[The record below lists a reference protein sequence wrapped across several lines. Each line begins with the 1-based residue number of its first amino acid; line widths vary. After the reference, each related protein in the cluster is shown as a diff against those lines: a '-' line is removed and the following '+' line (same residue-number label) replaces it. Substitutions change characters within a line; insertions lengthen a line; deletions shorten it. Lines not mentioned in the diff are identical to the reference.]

1 MAQGTFSNPEI
12 VQEEVDILLIGGGM
26 ACCGAAY
33 EIMRWADAAKAES
46 GVDLK
51 IKLVDKAAMDRSGAV
66 AQGLSAI
73 NTYIG
78 PDQDPA
84 DYARMVS
91 NDLMGITRD
100 DLAYDLGRVVDD
112 SVHLFEEW
120 GLPIWKTDADGVRH
134 DGAHSI
140 GEGLP
145 ALKDGGKPVR
155 SGKWQI
161 MINGE
166 SYKWIVAEAAKK
178 ALGMDRIQERIFIV
192 HLINDKNDPSRIAGA
207 AGFSTRD
214 NKIVIYKAK
223 AILLAAGGCVNLFR
237 PRSVG
242 EGQGRA
248 WYPVWNAGSTYAM
261 AAEAGAE
268 MTMMENRFVPA
279 RFKDGYGPVGA
290 WFLLFKAQAV
300 NANGEV
306 YMVRNKEMLND
317 YPPYGQAA
325 VPASCLRNHLM
336 LHEMKEGRGP
346 IYMDTVA
353 ALAKLRETLTPKEVK
368 HLEAEAWEDFLD
380 MCIGQCG
387 VWVGENIE
395 PEKKNSELMPT
406 EPYLLGS
413 HSGCCGIWVSGPE
426 DLGAPTDE
434 EHEDKGKVPAH
445 LPKGWNWGYRS
456 MTTVK
461 GLFTAGDGVGASG
474 HKFSSGSHAEGRLAA
489 KAMVKYCVDNK
500 AFKPEFEET
509 PEQIAALI
517 WQPVKTFLEHKDYTT
532 AIDINP
538 HYITPKM
545 LQFRLQ
551 KIMDEYVAGVAT
563 YYTTND
569 KMLKVAEEK
578 LEMLKEDS
586 LKMRAKD
593 LHELLRAWENYHR
606 VLTAEAHMKHIQF
619 REESRYPGFYYRM
632 DKNFVDEKNWKCFV
646 NSVYDKKSHKWTVFK
661 RKHMDLVDK
670 SKLFKAAAH

>member
-1 MAQGTFSNPEI
+1 MAGEFGNPEVI
-12 VQEEVDILLIGGGM
+12 QEEVDILLIGGGM

-33 EIMRWADAAKAES
+33 EVVQWAEAAKKES
-46 GVDLK
+46 GIDLK

-78 PDQDPA
+78 TEQDPA

-100 DLAYDLGRVVDD
+100 DLAYDLGRHVDD

-120 GLPIWKTDADGVRH
+120 GLPIWKTDENGERH
-134 DGAHSI
+134 DGSK
-140 GEGLP
+140 GLP

-192 HLINDKNDPSRIAGA
+192 KLVNDKNDKNRIAGA
-207 AGFSTRD
+207 VGFSTRD
-214 NKIVIYKAK
+214 QKVVVYKAK
-223 AILLAAGGCVNLFR
+223 AILLAAGGCVNIFR

-242 EGQGRA
+242 EGTGRA
-248 WYPVWNAGSTYAM
+248 WYPVWNSGSTYAM

-268 MTMMENRFVPA
+268 LTMMENRFVPA

-290 WFLLFKAQAV
+290 WFLLFKAQAT
-300 NANGEV
+300 NAYGEV
-306 YMVRNKEMLND
+306 YMVKNKELLND

-336 LHEMKEGRGP
+336 LKEMKEGRGP
-346 IYMDTVA
+346 IYMDTVT
-353 ALAKLRETLTPKEVK
+353 ALAKLRETLSPREVK

-380 MCIGQCG
+380 MCVGQCG
-387 VWVGENIE
+387 IWVGENVE

-413 HSGCCGIWVSGPE
+413 HSGCCGIWVSGPT
-426 DLGAPTDE
+426 DVGAPTAE
-434 EHEDKGKVPAH
+434 EHAEGGQIPAH
-445 LPKGWNWGYRS
+445 LPGGWNWGYRS

-474 HKFSSGSHAEGRLAA
+474 HKFSSGSHAEGRLCA
-489 KAMVKYCVDNK
+489 KSMVQYCIDNK
-500 AFKPEFEET
+500 DLKVELDTDPAVLVEEIYKPVRTYLEF
-509 PEQIAALI
+509 
-517 WQPVKTFLEHKDYTT
+517 KDYTT
-532 AIDINP
+532 AIDVNP

-563 YYTTND
+563 YYTTNEN
-569 KMLKVAEEK
+569 MLNVAQEK
-578 LEMLKEDS
+578 LDMLKEDAQ
-586 LKMRAKD
+586 KMRAKD

-606 VLTAEAHMKHIQF
+606 ILTAEAHLQHILF
-619 REESRYPGFYYRM
+619 RQESRYPGFYYRM
-632 DKNFVDEKNWKCFV
+632 DKNFVDEENWHCFV
-646 NSVYDKKSHKWTVFK
+646 NSIYDKTTQKWTCFK
-661 RKHMDLVDK
+661 RKHVDLVDK
-670 SKLFKAAAH
+670 SKLFKPAAH

>member
-1 MAQGTFSNPEI
+1 MAGTFENPEI
-12 VQEEVDILLIGGGM
+12 VQEELDILIIGGGM
-26 ACCGAAY
+26 AACGCGY
-33 EIMRWADAAKAES
+33 EIMRWAEAVKAET
-46 GVDLK
+46 GKELK
-51 IKLVDKAAMDRSGAV
+51 IKLVDKAALDRSGAV

-78 PDQDPA
+78 SEQDPA

-100 DLAYDLGRVVDD
+100 DLAYDLGRNVDD

-120 GLPIWKTDADGVRH
+120 GLPIWKTDANGVRH
-134 DGAHSI
+134 DGAEAI
-140 GEGLP
+140 KEGLP

-178 ALGMDRIQERIFIV
+178 ALGLERIQERVFIV
-192 HLINDKNDPSRIAGA
+192 HLINDKNDPHRIAGA
-207 AGFSTRD
+207 AGFSVRENT
-214 NKIVIYKAK
+214 IYIYKAK

-268 MTMMENRFVPA
+268 LTMMENRFVPA

-290 WFLLFKAQAV
+290 WFLLFKARAT
-300 NANGEV
+300 NGYGED
-306 YMVRNKEMLND
+306 YMAKNKALLD
-317 YPPYGQAA
+317 QYPPYGQAA

-336 LHEMKEGRGP
+336 LKEMKEGRGP
-346 IYMDTVA
+346 IMMDTVT

-387 VWVGENIE
+387 IWVGENIE

-413 HSGCCGIWVSGPE
+413 HSGCCGIWVSGPT
-426 DLGAPTDE
+426 DVGAPTANDPE
-434 EHEDKGKVPAH
+434 LPGVPEH
-445 LPKGWNWGYRS
+445 LPRGWNWGYRS

-474 HKFSSGSHAEGRLAA
+474 HKFSSGSHAEGRMAA
-489 KAMVKYCVDNK
+489 KAMVKYCLDN
-500 AFKPEFEET
+500 ADLKPEFDET
-509 PEQIAALI
+509 PEQIAEAI
-517 WQPVKTFLEHKDYTT
+517 WKPVRNYLEHKDYTT
-532 AIDINP
+532 AIDVNP
-538 HYITPKM
+538 NYITPRM

-563 YYTTND
+563 YYNTND
-569 KMLKVAEEK
+569 VLLKMAEEK

-586 LKMRAKD
+586 QKMRAKD

-606 VLTAEAHMKHIQF
+606 ILTAEAHMKHIQF
-619 REESRYPGFYYRM
+619 REESRYPGFYYRT
-632 DKNFVDEKNWKCFV
+632 DKNFIDEENWHCFV
-646 NSVYDKKSHKWTVFK
+646 NSIYDKKTKKWTVFK
-661 RKHMDLVDK
+661 RRHVDLVDK
-670 SKLFKAAAH
+670 SKLFKKAA

>member
-1 MAQGTFSNPEI
+1 MAGEFGNPEV
-12 VQEEVDILLIGGGM
+12 VQEDVDVLLIGGGM
-26 ACCGAAY
+26 ACCGAGY
-33 EIMRWADAAKAES
+33 EIMRWADAAKAEM
-46 GVDLK
+46 GIDLK

-78 PDQDPA
+78 SEQDPA

-100 DLAYDLGRVVDD
+100 DLAYDLGRNVDD

-120 GLPIWKTDADGVRH
+120 GLPIWKTDENGERH
-134 DGAHSI
+134 DGAQ
-140 GEGLP
+140 GLP

-166 SYKWIVAEAAKK
+166 SYKWIVAEATKK
-178 ALGMDRIQERIFIV
+178 ALGMDRIEERIFIV
-192 HLINDKNDPSRIAGA
+192 KLVNDKNDPSRIAGA
-207 AGFSTRD
+207 VGFSTRD
-214 NKIVIYKAK
+214 HKVVVYKAK
-223 AILLAAGGCVNLFR
+223 AILLAAGGCVNIFR

-242 EGQGRA
+242 EGTGRA

-268 MTMMENRFVPA
+268 LTMMENRFVPA

-300 NANGEV
+300 NAYGEV
-306 YMVRNKEMLND
+306 YMVKNKELLND

-336 LHEMKEGRGP
+336 LKEMKEGRGP
-346 IYMDTVA
+346 IYMDTVT
-353 ALAKLRETLTPKEVK
+353 ALAKLRETLTPREVK

-380 MCIGQCG
+380 MCVGQCG
-387 VWVGENIE
+387 IWVGENIE

-413 HSGCCGIWVSGPE
+413 HSGCCGIWVSGPT
-426 DLGAPTDE
+426 DLGAPTS
-434 EHEDKGKVPAH
+434 EDHADADKIPAH
-445 LPKGWNWGYRS
+445 LPKGWSWGYRS

-474 HKFSSGSHAEGRLAA
+474 HKFSSGSHAEGRMCA
-489 KAMVKYCVDNK
+489 KSMVKYCIDNK
-500 AFKPEFEET
+500 DWKPELDT
-509 PEQIAALI
+509 SVEQLVEDIYK
-517 WQPVKTFLEHKDYTT
+517 PVRTFLEHKDYTT
-532 AIDINP
+532 AIDVNP
-538 HYITPKM
+538 NYITPKM

-563 YYTTND
+563 YYTTNAN
-569 KMLKVAEEK
+569 MLGVAEEK
-578 LEMLKEDS
+578 LNMLKEDAE
-586 LKMRAKD
+586 KMRAKD

-606 VLTAEAHMKHIQF
+606 ILTAEAHMKHIQF
-619 REESRYPGFYYRM
+619 RQESRYPGFYYRM
-632 DKNFVDEKNWKCFV
+632 DKNFVDEENWHCFV
-646 NSVYDKKSHKWTVFK
+646 NSVYDKNSKQWNCFK
-661 RKHMDLVDK
+661 RAHVDLVDK
-670 SKLFKAAAH
+670 SKLFKPAAH

>member
-1 MAQGTFSNPEI
+1 MAGEFGNPEI

-26 ACCGAAY
+26 ACCGAGY
-33 EIMRWADAAKAES
+33 EIMQWAEAAKKET

-78 PDQDPA
+78 SEQDPA

-100 DLAYDLGRVVDD
+100 DLAYDLGRHVDD

-120 GLPIWKTDADGVRH
+120 GLPIWKTDENGERH
-134 DGAHSI
+134 DGSK
-140 GEGLP
+140 GMP

-178 ALGMDRIQERIFIV
+178 VLGSDRIQERIFIV
-192 HLINDKNDPSRIAGA
+192 KLVNDKNDKNRIAGA
-207 AGFSTRD
+207 VGFSVRD
-214 NKIVIYKAK
+214 HKVMVYKAK
-223 AILLAAGGCVNLFR
+223 AILLAAGGCVNIFR

-242 EGQGRA
+242 EGTGRA

-268 MTMMENRFVPA
+268 LTMMENRFVPA

-290 WFLLFKAQAV
+290 WFLLFKAQAT
-300 NANGEV
+300 NAYGEV
-306 YMVRNKEMLND
+306 YMVKNKELLND

-336 LHEMKEGRGP
+336 LKEMKEGRGP
-346 IYMDTVA
+346 IYMDTVT
-353 ALAKLRETLTPKEVK
+353 ALAKLRETLSPREVK

-380 MCIGQCG
+380 MCVGQCG
-387 VWVGENIE
+387 IWVGENVE

-413 HSGCCGIWVSGPE
+413 HSGCCGIWASGPE
-426 DLGAPTDE
+426 DVGAPTE
-434 EHEDKGKVPAH
+434 ELHADKDKIPGH
-445 LPKGWNWGYRS
+445 LPQGWNWGYRG

-474 HKFSSGSHAEGRLAA
+474 HKFSSGSHAEGRMAA
-489 KAMVKYCVDNK
+489 KSMVKYCLDNK
-500 AFKPEFEET
+500 DMQVELDTDPAILVEE
-509 PEQIAALI
+509 IY
-517 WQPVKTFLEHKDYTT
+517 QPVRNYLQHKDYTT
-532 AIDINP
+532 AIDVNP

-563 YYTTND
+563 YYTTNAH
-569 KMLKVAEEK
+569 MLQVAEEK
-578 LEMLKEDS
+578 LEMLKEDAM
-586 LKMRAKD
+586 KMRAKD

-606 VLTAEAHMKHIQF
+606 ILTAEAHMTHIQF

-632 DKNFVDEKNWKCFV
+632 DKNFVDEENWHCFV
-646 NSVYDKKSHKWTVFK
+646 NSIYDKESKAWTCFK
-661 RKHMDLVDK
+661 RAHVDLVDK

>member
-1 MAQGTFSNPEI
+1 MAGTFEKPEV
-12 VQEEVDILLIGGGM
+12 VQEELDILIIGGGM
-26 ACCGAAY
+26 AACGTAY
-33 EIMRWADAAKAES
+33 EVMRWAEAVKAES
-46 GVDLK
+46 GKDLK

-78 PDQDPA
+78 DKQDPA
-84 DYARMVS
+84 DYTRMIS

-100 DLAYDLGRVVDD
+100 DLAYDVGRNVDD

-120 GLPIWKTDADGVRH
+120 GLPIWKTDANGVRH
-134 DGAHSI
+134 DGADAI
-140 GEGLP
+140 KEGIP
-145 ALKDGGKPVR
+145 ALKDGGQPVR

-178 ALGMDRIQERIFIV
+178 ALGFERIQERVFIV
-192 HLINDKNDPSRIAGA
+192 HLINDKNDPKRVAGA
-207 AGFSTRD
+207 AGFSVRE
-214 NKIVIYKAK
+214 NKIYIYKAK

-268 MTMMENRFVPA
+268 LTMMENRFVPA

-290 WFLLFKAQAV
+290 WFLLFKARA
-300 NANGEV
+300 ANGYGED
-306 YMVRNKEMLND
+306 YMAKNKDLLND
-317 YPPYGQAA
+317 YPPYGKAN
-325 VPASCLRNHLM
+325 VPAACLRNHLM
-336 LHEMKEGRGP
+336 LKEMKEGRGP
-346 IYMDTVA
+346 IMMDTIT
-353 ALAKLRETLTPKEVK
+353 ALAKLRETLSPKEVK

-380 MCIGQCG
+380 MSVGQCG
-387 VWVGENIE
+387 MWVGENIE

-413 HSGCCGIWVSGPE
+413 HSGCCGIWASGPT
-426 DLGAPTDE
+426 DVGAPTAADE
-434 EHEDKGKVPAH
+434 ELPGVPEH
-445 LPKGWNWGYRS
+445 LPRGWNWGYRS
-456 MTTVK
+456 MTTVS

-474 HKFSSGSHAEGRLAA
+474 HKFSSGSHAEGRLAG
-489 KAMVKYCVDNK
+489 KAMVKYCLDN
-500 AFKPEFEET
+500 ADFKPEFDET
-509 PEQIAALI
+509 AEQIAETI
-517 WQPVKTFLEHKDYTT
+517 WRPVNTFLQFKDYTT
-532 AIDINP
+532 AIDVNP
-538 HYITPKM
+538 NYITPKM

-563 YYTTND
+563 YYNTND
-569 KMLKVAEEK
+569 VLLKMAEDK
-578 LEMLKEDS
+578 LEMLKEDAQ
-586 LKMRAKD
+586 KMRAKD

-606 VLTAEAHMKHIQF
+606 ILTAEAHMQHIMF
-619 REESRYPGFYYRM
+619 RQESRYPGFYYRS
-632 DKNFVDEKNWKCFV
+632 DKNFIDEENWHCFV
-646 NSVYDKKSHKWTVFK
+646 NSIYDKKTHKWTCFK
-661 RKHMDLVDK
+661 RKHVDLVDK
-670 SKLFKAAAH
+670 SKLFHH

>member
-1 MAQGTFSNPEI
+1 MAGEFGNPEVI
-12 VQEEVDILLIGGGM
+12 QEEVDILLIGGGM
-26 ACCGAAY
+26 ACCGAGY
-33 EIMRWADAAKAES
+33 EIMRWADAAKAEM
-46 GVDLK
+46 GIDLK

-78 PDQDPA
+78 AEQDPA

-100 DLAYDLGRVVDD
+100 DLAYDLGRNVDD

-120 GLPIWKTDADGVRH
+120 GLPIWKTDENGERH
-134 DGAHSI
+134 DGAQ
-140 GEGLP
+140 GLP

-166 SYKWIVAEAAKK
+166 SYKWIVAEATKK
-178 ALGMDRIQERIFIV
+178 ALGMDRIEERIFIV
-192 HLINDKNDPSRIAGA
+192 KLVNDKNDPQRIAGA
-207 AGFSTRD
+207 VGFSTRD
-214 NKIVIYKAK
+214 HKVVVYKAK
-223 AILLAAGGCVNLFR
+223 AILLAAGGCVNIFR

-242 EGQGRA
+242 EGTGRA

-268 MTMMENRFVPA
+268 LTMMENRFVPA

-300 NANGEV
+300 NAYGEV
-306 YMVRNKEMLND
+306 YMVKNKELLND

-336 LHEMKEGRGP
+336 LKEMKEGRGP
-346 IYMDTVA
+346 IYMDTVT
-353 ALAKLRETLTPKEVK
+353 ALAKLRETLTPREVK

-380 MCIGQCG
+380 MCVGQCG
-387 VWVGENIE
+387 IWVGENIE

-413 HSGCCGIWVSGPE
+413 HSGCCGIWVSGPT
-426 DLGAPTDE
+426 DVGAPTS
-434 EHEDKGKVPAH
+434 EDHADKDKIPAH
-445 LPKGWNWGYRS
+445 LPSGWSWGYRS

-474 HKFSSGSHAEGRLAA
+474 HKFSSGSHAEGRMCA
-489 KAMVKYCVDNK
+489 KSMVKYCIDNK
-500 AFKPEFEET
+500 DMKPELDT
-509 PEQIAALI
+509 SVEQLVEDIYK
-517 WQPVKTFLEHKDYTT
+517 PVRTFLEHKDYTT
-532 AIDINP
+532 AIDVNP
-538 HYITPKM
+538 NYITPKM

-563 YYTTND
+563 YYTTNAN
-569 KMLKVAEEK
+569 MLGVAEEK
-578 LEMLKEDS
+578 LNMLKEDAE
-586 LKMRAKD
+586 KMRAKD

-606 VLTAEAHMKHIQF
+606 ILTAEAHMKHIQF
-619 REESRYPGFYYRM
+619 RQESRYPGFYYRM
-632 DKNFVDEKNWKCFV
+632 DKNFVDEENWHCFV
-646 NSVYDKKSHKWTVFK
+646 NSIYDKESKQWNCFK
-661 RKHMDLVDK
+661 RAHVDIVDK
-670 SKLFKAAAH
+670 SKLFKPAAH

>member
-1 MAQGTFSNPEI
+1 MSTEASFGNPQVVE
-12 VQEEVDILLIGGGM
+12 EEVDILLIGGGM

-33 EIMRWADAAKAES
+33 ELMRWTEGTD
-46 GVDLK
+46 
-51 IKLVDKAAMDRSGAV
+51 IKVKLIDKAAMDRSGAV

-73 NTYIG
+73 NTYLG
-78 PDQDPA
+78 EQDPA
-84 DYARMVS
+84 DYARMVA

-100 DLAYDLGRVVDD
+100 DLAYDLGRHVDD

-120 GLPIWKTDADGVRH
+120 GLPIWKA
-134 DGAHSI
+134 
-140 GEGLP
+140 EGDEDKPLSE
-145 ALKDGGKPVR
+145 GGKPVR

-178 ALGMDRIQERIFIV
+178 ALGTDNIQERVFIV
-192 HLINDKNDPSRIAGA
+192 KMVNDKNDPTRVAGA
-207 AGFSTRD
+207 IGFSVREH
-214 NKIVIYKAK
+214 KIHVYKFK
-223 AILLAAGGCVNLFR
+223 ACLLAAGGCVNIFR

-242 EGQGRA
+242 EGTGRA

-268 MTMMENRFVPA
+268 LTMMENRFVPA

-290 WFLLFKAQAV
+290 WFLLFKAKAT
-300 NANGEV
+300 NAFGEV
-306 YMVRNKEMLND
+306 YMDKNKDMLND

-336 LHEMKEGRGP
+336 MHEMKEGRGP
-346 IYMDTVA
+346 IYMDTPT
-353 ALAKLRETLTPKEVK
+353 ALAKLAETMTKKEIK

-380 MCIGQCG
+380 MCIGQAG
-387 VWVGENIE
+387 VWAGENIE
-395 PEKKNSELMPT
+395 PEKTPSELMPT

-413 HSGCCGIWVSGPE
+413 HSGCCGIWVSGPT
-426 DLGAPTDE
+426 DLGAPKE
-434 EHEDKGKVPAH
+434 
-445 LPKGWNWGYRS
+445 WSWGYRS
-456 MTTVK
+456 MTTIN

-489 KAMVKYCVDNK
+489 KGMVKYVLDNK
-500 AFKPEFEET
+500 DFKPELDTSVDDLVAE
-509 PEQIAALI
+509 IY
-517 WQPVKTFLEHKDYTT
+517 QPVKTFLEHKDYTT

-551 KIMDEYVAGVAT
+551 KIMDEYCAGVAT
-563 YYTTND
+563 WYQTNA
-569 KMLKVAEEK
+569 KMLEVCEHK
-578 LEMLKEDS
+578 LGMLKEDAK
-586 LKMRAKD
+586 KMRAKD

-606 VLTAEAHMKHIQF
+606 IITAEAHMKHIQF

-632 DKNFVDEKNWKCFV
+632 DYNFVDEKNWKCFV
-646 NSVYDKKSHKWTVFK
+646 NSTYDRKTKEWNVKKVPHV
-661 RKHMDLVDK
+661 DLVAK
-670 SKLFKAAAH
+670 ETAK